1 MALPAPLLPI
11 LLLPQT
17 DHQSLMIHCRK
28 LVVRPINVSDW
39 IFDIRANLFVRRL
52 IKVLKGSTAIA
63 GQSCPQSGLKRVLS
77 FLWAT
82 CSLLPHLL
90 LSLLSHFHP
99 SLLCKCGTQSGL
111 LVAGRTAWP
120 SRRGLP
126 SLGCLLHRL
135 RPPGSGPSPRPS
147 PTCTCPSSWTI
158 SRHQAPSPGHSSS
171 WGLESGNSSFWA
183 GWLPSPVSLSWAS

>member
-1 MALPAPLLPI
+1 MALPAPLLPT
-11 LLLPQT
+11 LLLLQT

-39 IFDIRANLFVRRL
+39 IFDIQANPFVRRL

-99 SLLCKCGTQSGL
+99 SLLCKCSTQSGL
-111 LVAGRTAWP
+111 WVVGRTAWP

-135 RPPGSGPSPRPS
+135 GPQDLA
-147 PTCTCPSSWTI
+147 
-158 SRHQAPSPGHSSS
+158 QAPSQAPPAPALPPGPSAGIRHQIAAIPLL
-171 WGLESGNSSFWA
+171 GLRE
-183 GWLPSPVSLSWAS
+183 